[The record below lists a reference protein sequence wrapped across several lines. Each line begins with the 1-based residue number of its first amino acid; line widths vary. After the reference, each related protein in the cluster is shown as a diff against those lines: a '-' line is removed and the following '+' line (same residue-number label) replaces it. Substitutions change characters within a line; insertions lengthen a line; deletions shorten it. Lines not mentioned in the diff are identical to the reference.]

1 MTTLEKVELIAKL
14 LDEVKDELKENSE
27 RYLSIDNKKLRIKNN
42 RLFEENTQLKRL
54 KNERLPD

>member
-14 LDEVKDELKENSE
+14 LEEVKDELKENSG
-27 RYLSIDNKKLRIKNN
+27 RYLSIDNNRLRIKNN

>member
-14 LDEVKDELKENSE
+14 LEEVKDELKENSE

-54 KNERLPD
+54 QNERLPD

>member
-14 LDEVKDELKENSE
+14 LEEVKDELKENSE